1 MKNINKTLLA
11 AAISLGM
18 LAGCNSDT
26 DNNEAKAPNSMVR
39 FATFNLSFDRTAAGM
54 LSGELA
60 LTRTEQDAL
69 LARLA
74 GGNLSGAEKTKALN
88 VQQIRNVA
96 EIIQR
101 TRPDVFLLNEFDN
114 DGKGENTADLKAFNN
129 NYLAHPQHSEVTA
142 ISYPVLQNF
151 ATNTGLMSGYDLNL
165 DGKVNNGPDDAWGF
179 GNYHGQYAFAVM
191 SKYPID
197 TKQIRTF
204 QNFKWKDMPGEK
216 NPVIDDCKKLFDK
229 NGVKNPYREC
239 GDAWYA
245 DEVWQKYPLSSKNHA
260 DVPVRIKTE
269 KGEEVIHFLISHPT
283 PPIFANAARHTVKH
297 NRAEIAFWND
307 YVKGLNYMTDD
318 KGTKG
323 GLAKN
328 AKFVIAGDL
337 NADPLTGDG
346 DLSAI
351 TSLLDNALMNQAITN
366 GTLIPV
372 SEGGPEC
379 LATQPKL
386 CSRNNTRLNPE
397 RITNTSGLQ
406 LDHVIPSANLNA
418 VKSGIYWPA
427 SFEEGYHL
435 VYGVIDSKPDVAK
448 GVSSDHRMV
457 WVDLKLD

>member
-18 LAGCNSDT
+18 LAGCNSDN
-26 DNNEAKAPNSMVR
+26 DSKAADPMVR

-54 LSGELA
+54 LTGELA

-74 GGNLSGAEKTKALN
+74 EGSLSGATETKAKN

-114 DGKGENTADLKAFNN
+114 DGKGESTADLKAFND
-129 NYLAHPQHSEVTA
+129 NYLAHAQHAEVTA
-142 ISYPVLQNF
+142 ISYPVMQNF

-165 DGKVNNGPDDAWGF
+165 DGKVNSGPDDAWGF

-197 TKQIRTF
+197 TKHIRTF
-204 QNFKWKDMPGEK
+204 QNFKWKDMPGEQ
-216 NPVIDDCKKLFDK
+216 NPIIDDC
-229 NGVKNPYREC
+229 NNPKAKIPASRQC
-239 GDAWYA
+239 GDAWYSDA
-245 DEVWQKYPLSSKNHA
+245 AWQQYPLSSKNHA

-269 KGEEVIHFLISHPT
+269 EGEEVIHFLVSHPT

-346 DLSAI
+346 DLTAI
-351 TSLLDNALMNQAITN
+351 QDLLNNPLMNQAITN

-379 LATQPKL
+379 VSKGADCK
-386 CSRNNTRLNPE
+386 RNLTRPNPE
-397 RITNTSGLQ
+397 RITNSSVLQ

-418 VKSGIYWPA
+418 VKSGVFWPA
-427 SFEEGYHL
+427 SFEAGYHL
-435 VYGVIDSKPDVAK
+435 VYDAKLGIAK

>member
-18 LAGCNSDT
+18 LAGCNSDN
-26 DNNEAKAPNSMVR
+26 DSKAADPMVR

-54 LSGELA
+54 LTGELA

-74 GGNLSGAEKTKALN
+74 EGSLSGATETTAKN

-114 DGKGENTADLKAFNN
+114 DGKGESTADLKAFND
-129 NYLAHPQHSEVTA
+129 NYLAHAQHAEVTA
-142 ISYPVLQNF
+142 ISYPVMQNF

-165 DGKVNNGPDDAWGF
+165 DGKVNSGPDDAWGF

-204 QNFKWKDMPGEK
+204 QNFKWKDMPGEQ
-216 NPVIDDCKKLFDK
+216 NPIIDDCNNPK
-229 NGVKNPYREC
+229 VKIPASRQC
-239 GDAWYA
+239 GDAWYSDA
-245 DEVWQKYPLSSKNHA
+245 AWQQYPLSSKNHA

-346 DLSAI
+346 DLTAI
-351 TSLLDNALMNQAITN
+351 QALLDNALMNQAITN
-366 GTLIPV
+366 GPLIPV

-379 LATQPKL
+379 LIKGYCKQSNKNRP
-386 CSRNNTRLNPE
+386 NPE

-435 VYGVIDSKPDVAK
+435 VYGVFNGTPDVAK
-448 GVSSDHRMV
+448 KVSSDHRMV

>member
-18 LAGCNSDT
+18 LAGCNSDN
-26 DNNEAKAPNSMVR
+26 DSKAADPMVR

-54 LSGELA
+54 LTGELA

-74 GGNLSGAEKTKALN
+74 EGSLSGATETKAKN

-114 DGKGENTADLKAFNN
+114 DGKGESTADLKAFND
-129 NYLAHPQHSEVTA
+129 NYLAHAQHAEVTA
-142 ISYPVLQNF
+142 ISYPVMQNF

-165 DGKVNNGPDDAWGF
+165 DGNINNGPDDAWGF
-179 GNYHGQYAFAVM
+179 GNSHGQYAFAVM

-204 QNFKWKDMPGEK
+204 QNFKWKDMPGEQ
-216 NPVIDDCKKLFDK
+216 NPVIDDCNNPK
-229 NGVKNPYREC
+229 VKIPASRQC
-239 GDAWYA
+239 GDAWYSDA
-245 DEVWQKYPLSSKNHA
+245 AWQQYPLSSKNHA

-318 KGTKG
+318 KGSKG

-337 NADPLTGDG
+337 NADPQTGDG
-346 DLSAI
+346 DLTAI
-351 TSLLDNALMNQAITN
+351 QALLDNALMNQAITN

-379 LATQPKL
+379 VSKGADCK
-386 CSRNNTRLNPE
+386 RNLDRPNPE
-397 RITNTSGLQ
+397 RITNSSVLQ
-406 LDHVIPSANLNA
+406 LDHVIPSANLTA
-418 VKSGIYWPA
+418 VKSGVFWPA
-427 SFEEGYHL
+427 SFEAGYHL
-435 VYGVIDSKPDVAK
+435 VYDAKLGIAK

-457 WVDLKLD
+457 WVDIKLD

>member
-1 MKNINKTLLA
+1 MI
-11 AAISLGM
+11 
-18 LAGCNSDT
+18 
-26 DNNEAKAPNSMVR
+26 R
-39 FATFNLSFDRTAAGM
+39 FATFNVAFDRTAAGM

-60 LTRTEQDAL
+60 LTRSAQDEL

-74 GGNLSGAEKTKALN
+74 DGNLSGAEKTKALN

-129 NYLAHPQHSEVTA
+129 NYLAHAQHSEVTA
-142 ISYPVLQNF
+142 ISYPVMQNF

-216 NPVIDDCKKLFDK
+216 NPVIDDC
-229 NGVKNPYREC
+229 NNPNAKIPAGRQC
-239 GDAWYA
+239 GDAWYS

-260 DVPVRIKTE
+260 DVPVRIKTD

-307 YVKGLNYMTDD
+307 YVKGLNYIADD

-337 NADPLTGDG
+337 NADPQTGDG

-351 TSLLDNALMNQAITN
+351 QDLLNNPLMNQAITN
-366 GTLIPV
+366 GTQIPV

-379 LATQPKL
+379 VSKGTDCK
-386 CSRNNTRLNPE
+386 RNLNRPNPE
-397 RITNTSGLQ
+397 RITNTSVLQ

-418 VKSGIYWPA
+418 VKSGVYWPA
-427 SFEEGYHL
+427 SFEAGYHL
-435 VYGVIDSKPDVAK
+435 VYDAKLGIAK

>member
-18 LAGCNSDT
+18 LAGCNSDN
-26 DNNEAKAPNSMVR
+26 DSKAADPMVR

-54 LSGELA
+54 LTGELA

-74 GGNLSGAEKTKALN
+74 EGSLSGATETKAKN

-114 DGKGENTADLKAFNN
+114 DGKGESAADLKAFND
-129 NYLAHPQHSEVTA
+129 NYLAHAQHAEVTA
-142 ISYPVLQNF
+142 ISYPVMQNF

-165 DGKVNNGPDDAWGF
+165 DGKVNSGPDDAWGF

-216 NPVIDDCKKLFDK
+216 NPVIDDCNKLFDK

-239 GDAWYA
+239 GDAWYS
-245 DEVWQKYPLSSKNHA
+245 DEVWQQYPLSSKNHA

-346 DLSAI
+346 DLTAI
-351 TSLLDNALMNQAITN
+351 QDLLNNPLMNQAITN
-366 GTLIPV
+366 STLIPV

-379 LATQPKL
+379 VSKGTDCK
-386 CSRNNTRLNPE
+386 RNLTRPNPE
-397 RITNTSGLQ
+397 RITNSSVLQ

-418 VKSGIYWPA
+418 VKSGVYWPA
-427 SFEEGYHL
+427 SFEAGYHL
-435 VYGVIDSKPDVAK
+435 VYDAKLGIAK

>member
-18 LAGCNSDT
+18 LAGCTSDT
-26 DNNEAKAPNSMVR
+26 DNNEAKDPNSMVR

-60 LTRTEQDAL
+60 LTRSAQDEL

-74 GGNLSGAEKTKALN
+74 DGSLSGAEKTKALN

-101 TRPDVFLLNEFDN
+101 NRPDVFLLNEFDN
-114 DGKGENTADLKAFNN
+114 DGKGENTTDLKAFND
-129 NYLAHPQHSEVTA
+129 NYLAHAQHAEVTA
-142 ISYPVLQNF
+142 INYPVMQNF
-151 ATNTGLMSGYDLNL
+151 ATNTGLQSGYDLNL
-165 DGKVNNGPDDAWGF
+165 DGKITADDGWGF

-191 SKYPID
+191 SKFPID

-204 QNFKWKDMPGEK
+204 QHFKWKDIPGEQ
-216 NPVIDDCKKLFDK
+216 NPVIDDC
-229 NGVKNPYREC
+229 NNPKAPIPANRAC
-239 GDAWYA
+239 GDSWYA
-245 DEVWQKYPLSSKNHA
+245 SEVWDKYPLSSKNHA
-260 DVPVRIKTE
+260 DVPVRIKTD

-283 PPIFANAARHTVKH
+283 PPIFANAARHTVRH

-307 YVKGLNYMTDD
+307 YVKGLDYMTDD

-337 NADPLTGDG
+337 NADPQTGDG

-351 TSLLDNALMNQAITN
+351 QDLLNNPLMNQAITN

-379 LATQPKL
+379 VTKGTD
-386 CSRNNTRLNPE
+386 CKRNLDRPNPE
-397 RITNTSGLQ
+397 RITNSSVLQ

-418 VKSGIYWPA
+418 VKSGVYWPA
-427 SFEEGYHL
+427 SFEPGYHL
-435 VYGVIDSKPDVAK
+435 VYSVIDGKPNIAK

>member
-1 MKNINKTLLA
+1 MNNINKTLLA

-18 LAGCNSDT
+18 LAGCNSDN
-26 DNNEAKAPNSMVR
+26 DSKAADPMIR

-54 LSGELA
+54 LTGELA

-74 GGNLSGAEKTKALN
+74 EGSLSGATETKAKN

-114 DGKGENTADLKAFNN
+114 DGKGESTADLKAFND
-129 NYLAHPQHSEVTA
+129 NYLAHAQHAEVTA
-142 ISYPVLQNF
+142 ISYPVMQNF

-165 DGKVNNGPDDAWGF
+165 DGKVNSGPDDAWGF

-204 QNFKWKDMPGEK
+204 QNFKWKDMPGEQ
-216 NPVIDDCKKLFDK
+216 NPVIDDCNNPK
-229 NGVKNPYREC
+229 VKIPASRQC
-239 GDAWYA
+239 GDAWYSDA
-245 DEVWQKYPLSSKNHA
+245 AWQQYPLSSKNHA

-346 DLSAI
+346 DLTAI
-351 TSLLDNALMNQAITN
+351 QDLLNNPLMNQAITN

-379 LATQPKL
+379 LIKGYCKQSNKNRP
-386 CSRNNTRLNPE
+386 NPE
-397 RITNTSGLQ
+397 RITNSSGLQ

-427 SFEEGYHL
+427 SFEAGYHL
-435 VYGVIDSKPDVAK
+435 VYGVFNGTPDVAK
-448 GVSSDHRMV
+448 KVSSDHRMI
-457 WVDLKLD
+457 WVDLNLD

>member
-39 FATFNLSFDRTAAGM
+39 FATFNLSFDRTATGM
-54 LSGELA
+54 LTGELA
-60 LTRTEQDAL
+60 LTRSAQDKL

-74 GGNLSGAEKTKALN
+74 DGNLNGAEKTKALN

-114 DGKGENTADLKAFNN
+114 DGKGESTTDLQAFNN
-129 NYLAHPQHSEVTA
+129 NYLAHAQHSEVTA

-151 ATNTGLMSGYDLNL
+151 ATNSGLMSGYDLNL
-165 DGKVNNGPDDAWGF
+165 DGKVSSGPDDAWGF

-191 SKYPID
+191 SRYPID

-204 QNFKWKDMPGEK
+204 QHFKWKDMPGEK
-216 NPVIDDCKKLFDK
+216 NPVIDDC
-229 NGVKNPYREC
+229 NNPNAKIPASRQC

-260 DVPVRIKTE
+260 DVPVRIKTD
-269 KGEEVIHFLISHPT
+269 KGEEIIHFLISHPT
-283 PPIFANAARHTVKH
+283 PPIFANTARHTIKH

-307 YVKGLNYMTDD
+307 YVKGLNYMADD

-323 GLAKN
+323 GLKQN

-337 NADPLTGDG
+337 NADPQTGDG

-351 TSLLDNALMNQAITN
+351 QELLNNPLMNQAITN

-379 LATQPKL
+379 VSKGTDCK
-386 CSRNNTRLNPE
+386 RNLNRPNPE
-397 RITNTSGLQ
+397 RITNTSVLQ

-418 VKSGIYWPA
+418 VKSGVYWPA
-427 SFEEGYHL
+427 SFEAGYHL
-435 VYGVIDSKPDVAK
+435 VYDAKLGIAK
-448 GVSSDHRMV
+448 GVSSDHRLV

>member
-18 LAGCNSDT
+18 LAGCNSD
-26 DNNEAKAPNSMVR
+26 DDSKAADPMVR

-54 LSGELA
+54 LTGELA
-60 LTRTEQDAL
+60 LTRTAQDAL

-74 GGNLSGAEKTKALN
+74 EGSLKGTEKEKAEH

-101 TRPDVFLLNEFDN
+101 NRPDVFLLNEFDN
-114 DGKGENTADLKAFNN
+114 DGKGENTTDLKAFND
-129 NYLAHPQHSEVTA
+129 NYLAHAQHPEVTA

-151 ATNTGLMSGYDLNL
+151 ATNTGLQSGYDLNL
-165 DGKVNNGPDDAWGF
+165 DNQITADDGWGF

-204 QNFKWKDMPGEK
+204 QNFKWKDMPNEK
-216 NPVIDDCKKLFDK
+216 NPVIDDCNNAKAPIPASR
-229 NGVKNPYREC
+229 VC
-239 GDAWYA
+239 GGSWYA
-245 DEVWQKYPLSSKNHA
+245 SEVWDKYPLSSKNHA
-260 DVPVRIKTE
+260 DVPVRIKTD

-283 PPIFANAARHTVKH
+283 PPIFANAAGHTIKH

-307 YVKGLNYMTDD
+307 YVQGLNYMTDD

-337 NADPLTGDG
+337 NADPQIGDG

-351 TSLLDNALMNQAITN
+351 QDLLNNPLMNQAITN

-379 LATQPKL
+379 VASKDT
-386 CSRNNTRLNPE
+386 CTRYPNRPTPE
-397 RITNTSGLQ
+397 RITNSSGLQ

-418 VKSGIYWPA
+418 VKSGVFWPA
-427 SFEEGYHL
+427 SFEAGYHL
-435 VYGVIDSKPDVAK
+435 VYSVIDGKPNIAK

>member
-1 MKNINKTLLA
+1 MNNINKTLLA

-18 LAGCNSDT
+18 LAGCNSDN
-26 DNNEAKAPNSMVR
+26 DSKAADPMVR

-54 LSGELA
+54 LTGELA
-60 LTRTEQDAL
+60 LTRTAQDAL

-74 GGNLSGAEKTKALN
+74 EGSLTGTEETKAKN

-114 DGKGENTADLKAFNN
+114 DGKGDSTTDLKAFND
-129 NYLAHPQHSEVTA
+129 NYLAHAQHAEVTA
-142 ISYPVLQNF
+142 ISYPVMQNF

-165 DGKVNNGPDDAWGF
+165 DGKVNSGPDDAWGF

-191 SKYPID
+191 SKYPVD

-204 QNFKWKDMPGEK
+204 QNFKWKDMPGEQ
-216 NPVIDDCKKLFDK
+216 NPIIDDC
-229 NGVKNPYREC
+229 NNPKVQIPASRQC
-239 GDAWYA
+239 GDAWYSDA
-245 DEVWQKYPLSSKNHA
+245 AWQQYPLSSKNHA

-307 YVKGLNYMTDD
+307 YVKGLHYMTDD
-318 KGTKG
+318 KGVKG
-323 GLAKN
+323 GLTKN

-337 NADPLTGDG
+337 NADQLTGDG
-346 DLSAI
+346 DLTAI
-351 TSLLDNALMNQAITN
+351 QALLDNALMNQAITN
-366 GTLIPV
+366 GTLLPV

-379 LATQPKL
+379 LSKGTDCK
-386 CSRNNTRLNPE
+386 RNNSRPHPE
-397 RITNTSGLQ
+397 RITSSSGLQ

-418 VKSGIYWPA
+418 VKSGVFWPA
-427 SFEEGYHL
+427 SFEAGYHL
-435 VYGVIDSKPDVAK
+435 VYDAKLGIAK

>member
-18 LAGCNSDT
+18 LAGCNSDN
-26 DNNEAKAPNSMVR
+26 DSKAADPMVR

-54 LSGELA
+54 LTGELA

-74 GGNLSGAEKTKALN
+74 EGSLKGTEKEKAEH

-114 DGKGENTADLKAFNN
+114 DGKGESTADLKAFND
-129 NYLAHPQHSEVTA
+129 NYLAHAQHSEVTA
-142 ISYPVLQNF
+142 ISYPVMQNF

-165 DGKVNNGPDDAWGF
+165 DGKVNSGPEDAWGY
-179 GNYHGQYAFAVM
+179 GQYHGQYAMAVM

-216 NPVIDDCKKLFDK
+216 NPIIDDCKKLFDK
-229 NGVKNPYREC
+229 NGIKNQYREC

-245 DEVWQKYPLSSKNHA
+245 DEVWQQFPLSSKNHA
-260 DVPVRIKTE
+260 DVPLRIKTA

-283 PPIFANAARHTVKH
+283 PPIGNNAARHNIKH

-346 DLSAI
+346 DLTAI
-351 TSLLDNALMNQAITN
+351 QALLDNALMNQAITN

-372 SEGGPEC
+372 SEGGLEC
-379 LATQPKL
+379 VSKGADCK
-386 CSRNNTRLNPE
+386 RNLNRPNPE
-397 RITNTSGLQ
+397 RITNSSVLQ

-418 VKSGIYWPA
+418 VKSGVFWPA
-427 SFEEGYHL
+427 SFEAGYHL
-435 VYGVIDSKPDVAK
+435 VYDAKLGIAK

>member
-18 LAGCNSDT
+18 LAGCNSDN
-26 DNNEAKAPNSMVR
+26 DSKAADPMVR

-54 LSGELA
+54 LTGELA

-74 GGNLSGAEKTKALN
+74 EGSLSGAIETKAKN

-114 DGKGENTADLKAFNN
+114 DGKGESTADLKAFND
-129 NYLAHPQHSEVTA
+129 NYLAHAQHAEVTA
-142 ISYPVLQNF
+142 ISYPVMQNF
-151 ATNTGLMSGYDLNL
+151 ATNTGLQSGYDLNL
-165 DGKVNNGPDDAWGF
+165 DGKTTADDAWGF

-204 QNFKWKDMPGEK
+204 QTFKWKDMPGEQ
-216 NPVIDDCKKLFDK
+216 NPIIDDCKASI
-229 NGVKNPYREC
+229 PASRQC
-239 GDAWYA
+239 GDAWYSDA
-245 DEVWQKYPLSSKNHA
+245 AWQQYPLSSKNHA
-260 DVPVRIKTE
+260 DVPVLIKTE

-307 YVKGLNYMTDD
+307 YVKGLSYMTDD
-318 KGTKG
+318 QGTKG
-323 GLAKN
+323 GLKQN

-351 TSLLDNALMNQAITN
+351 QDLLNNPLMNQAITN

-379 LATQPKL
+379 VSKGADCK
-386 CSRNNTRLNPE
+386 RNLNRPNPE
-397 RITNTSGLQ
+397 RITNSSVLQ

-418 VKSGIYWPA
+418 VKSGVFWPA
-427 SFEEGYHL
+427 SFEAGYHL
-435 VYGVIDSKPDVAK
+435 VYDAKLGIAK

>member
-18 LAGCNSDT
+18 LAGCNSDN
-26 DNNEAKAPNSMVR
+26 DSKAADPMVR

-54 LSGELA
+54 LTGELA

-74 GGNLSGAEKTKALN
+74 EGSLSGATETKAKN

-114 DGKGENTADLKAFNN
+114 DGKGESTADLKAFND
-129 NYLAHPQHSEVTA
+129 NYLAHAQHAEVTA
-142 ISYPVLQNF
+142 ISYPVMQNF

-165 DGKVNNGPDDAWGF
+165 DGKVNSGPDDAWGF

-204 QNFKWKDMPGEK
+204 QHFKWKDMPGEQ
-216 NPVIDDCKKLFDK
+216 NPIIDDCNKLFDK

-239 GDAWYA
+239 GDAWYS
-245 DEVWQKYPLSSKNHA
+245 DEVWQQYPLSSKNHA

-307 YVKGLNYMTDD
+307 YVKGLDYMTDD
-318 KGTKG
+318 KGSKG

-346 DLSAI
+346 DLTAI
-351 TSLLDNALMNQAITN
+351 QDLLNNPLMNQAITN

-379 LATQPKL
+379 VSKGADCK
-386 CSRNNTRLNPE
+386 RNLTRPNPE
-397 RITNTSGLQ
+397 RITNSSVLQ

-418 VKSGIYWPA
+418 VKSGVFWPA
-427 SFEEGYHL
+427 SFEAGYHL
-435 VYGVIDSKPDVAK
+435 VYDAKLGIAK

>member
-60 LTRTEQDAL
+60 LTRSAQDEL

-74 GGNLSGAEKTKALN
+74 DGNLSGAEKTKALN

-114 DGKGENTADLKAFNN
+114 DGKGENTADLKAFND
-129 NYLAHPQHSEVTA
+129 NYLAHAQHSEVTA

-216 NPVIDDCKKLFDK
+216 NPVIDDCNNTKAPIPA
-229 NGVKNPYREC
+229 GRQC

-260 DVPVRIKTE
+260 DVPVRIKTD

-307 YVKGLNYMTDD
+307 YVKGLNYMADD

-337 NADPLTGDG
+337 NADPQTGDG

-351 TSLLDNALMNQAITN
+351 QDLLNNPLMNQAITN

-379 LATQPKL
+379 VSKGTDCK
-386 CSRNNTRLNPE
+386 RNLNRPNPE
-397 RITNTSGLQ
+397 RITNTSVLQ

-418 VKSGIYWPA
+418 VKSGVYWPA
-427 SFEEGYHL
+427 SFEAGYHL
-435 VYGVIDSKPDVAK
+435 VYDAKLGIAK

>member
-26 DNNEAKAPNSMVR
+26 DTNEAKAPNSMVR

-60 LTRTEQDAL
+60 LTRSAQDEL

-114 DGKGENTADLKAFNN
+114 DGKGESTTDLQAFNN
-129 NYLAHPQHSEVTA
+129 NYLAHAQHSEVTA

-165 DGKVNNGPDDAWGF
+165 DGKVNSGPDDAWGF

-191 SKYPID
+191 SRYPID

-204 QNFKWKDMPGEK
+204 QHFKWKDIPGEK
-216 NPVIDDCKKLFDK
+216 NPVIDDC
-229 NGVKNPYREC
+229 NNPNAKIPASRQC

-260 DVPVRIKTE
+260 DVPVRIKTD
-269 KGEEVIHFLISHPT
+269 KGEEIIHFLISHPT
-283 PPIFANAARHTVKH
+283 PPIFANAARHTIKH

-307 YVKGLNYMTDD
+307 YVKGLNYIADD

-323 GLAKN
+323 GLKQN

-351 TSLLDNALMNQAITN
+351 QELLNNPLMNQAITN

-379 LATQPKL
+379 VSKGTDCK
-386 CSRNNTRLNPE
+386 RNLNRPNPE
-397 RITNTSGLQ
+397 RITNTSVLQ

-418 VKSGIYWPA
+418 VKSGVYWPA
-427 SFEEGYHL
+427 SFEAGYHL
-435 VYGVIDSKPDVAK
+435 VYDAKLGIAK
-448 GVSSDHRMV
+448 GVSSDHRLV

>member
-18 LAGCNSDT
+18 LAGCNSDN
-26 DNNEAKAPNSMVR
+26 DSKAADPMVR

-54 LSGELA
+54 LTGELA

-74 GGNLSGAEKTKALN
+74 EGSLSGATETKAKN

-114 DGKGENTADLKAFNN
+114 DGKGESTADLKAFND
-129 NYLAHPQHSEVTA
+129 NYLAHAQHAEVTA
-142 ISYPVLQNF
+142 ISYPVMQNF
-151 ATNTGLMSGYDLNL
+151 ATNTGLQSGYDLNL
-165 DGKVNNGPDDAWGF
+165 DGKTTADDAWGF

-204 QNFKWKDMPGEK
+204 QKFKWKDMPGEQ
-216 NPVIDDCKKLFDK
+216 NPIIDDC
-229 NGVKNPYREC
+229 NNPKVQIPASRQC
-239 GDAWYA
+239 GDAWYSDA
-245 DEVWQKYPLSSKNHA
+245 AWQQYPLSSKNHA
-260 DVPVRIKTE
+260 DVPVLIKTE

-307 YVKGLNYMTDD
+307 YVKGLSYMTDD
-318 KGTKG
+318 QGTKG
-323 GLAKN
+323 GLKQN

-351 TSLLDNALMNQAITN
+351 QDLLNNPLMNQAITN

-379 LATQPKL
+379 VSKGADCK
-386 CSRNNTRLNPE
+386 RNLDRPNPE
-397 RITNTSGLQ
+397 RITNSSVLQ

-418 VKSGIYWPA
+418 VKSGVFWPA
-427 SFEEGYHL
+427 SFEAGYHL
-435 VYGVIDSKPDVAK
+435 VYDAKLGIAK

>member
-1 MKNINKTLLA
+1 MKKINKTLLA
-11 AAISLGM
+11 AAISLGI
-18 LAGCNSDT
+18 LAGCNSDN
-26 DNNEAKAPNSMVR
+26 DSKAADPMVR

-54 LSGELA
+54 LTGELA

-74 GGNLSGAEKTKALN
+74 EGSLSGATETKAKN

-114 DGKGENTADLKAFNN
+114 DGKGESTADLKAFND
-129 NYLAHPQHSEVTA
+129 NYLAHAQHAEVTA
-142 ISYPVLQNF
+142 ISYPVLQNL

-165 DGKVNNGPDDAWGF
+165 DGKVNSGPDDAWGF
-179 GNYHGQYAFAVM
+179 GNYHGQYAMAVM

-197 TKQIRTF
+197 TQQIRTF
-204 QNFKWKDMPGEK
+204 QKFKWKDMPGEQ
-216 NPVIDDCKKLFDK
+216 NPIIDDCNNPK
-229 NGVKNPYREC
+229 VKIPASRQC
-239 GDAWYA
+239 GDAWYDDA
-245 DEVWQKYPLSSKNHA
+245 AWQQFPLSSKNHA
-260 DVPVRIKTE
+260 DVPVRVKTD

-283 PPIFANAARHTVKH
+283 PPIFGNAARHNVKH
-297 NRAEIAFWND
+297 NRAEVAFWND
-307 YVKGLNYMTDD
+307 YVKGLGYMTDD

-346 DLSAI
+346 DLTAI
-351 TSLLDNALMNQAITN
+351 QALLDNALMNQDITN
-366 GTLIPV
+366 GTQIPV

-379 LATQPKL
+379 LSKGTDCK
-386 CSRNNTRLNPE
+386 RNLNRPSPE
-397 RITNTSGLQ
+397 RITSSSGLQ
-406 LDHVIPSANLNA
+406 LDHLIPSANLNA
-418 VKSGIYWPA
+418 VKSGVFWPA
-427 SFEEGYHL
+427 SFEAGYHL
-435 VYGVIDSKPDVAK
+435 VYDAKLGIAK
-448 GVSSDHRMV
+448 GVSSDHRLV

>member
-1 MKNINKTLLA
+1 MKNINNTLLA

-18 LAGCNSDT
+18 LAGCNSDN
-26 DNNEAKAPNSMVR
+26 DSKAADPMVR

-54 LSGELA
+54 LTGELA

-74 GGNLSGAEKTKALN
+74 EGSLSGATETKAKN

-114 DGKGENTADLKAFNN
+114 DGKGESTADLKAFND
-129 NYLAHPQHSEVTA
+129 NYLAHAQHAEVTA
-142 ISYPVLQNF
+142 ISYPVMQNF

-165 DGKVNNGPDDAWGF
+165 DGKVNSGPDDAWGF

-204 QNFKWKDMPGEK
+204 QNFKWKDMPGEQ
-216 NPVIDDCKKLFDK
+216 NPIIDDCNNPK
-229 NGVKNPYREC
+229 VKIPASRQC
-239 GDAWYA
+239 GDAWYSDA
-245 DEVWQKYPLSSKNHA
+245 AWQQYPLSSKNHA

-346 DLSAI
+346 DLTAI
-351 TSLLDNALMNQAITN
+351 QALLDNALMNQAITN
-366 GTLIPV
+366 GPLIPV

-379 LATQPKL
+379 LIKGYCKQSNKNRP
-386 CSRNNTRLNPE
+386 NPE

-435 VYGVIDSKPDVAK
+435 VYGVFNGTPDVAK
-448 GVSSDHRMV
+448 KVSSDHRMV

>member
-11 AAISLGM
+11 AAISVGM
-18 LAGCNSDT
+18 LAGCNSDN
-26 DNNEAKAPNSMVR
+26 DSKAADPMVR

-54 LSGELA
+54 LTGELA

-74 GGNLSGAEKTKALN
+74 EGSLSGATETKAKN

-114 DGKGENTADLKAFNN
+114 DGKGESTADLNAFND
-129 NYLAHPQHSEVTA
+129 NYLAHAQHAEVTA
-142 ISYPVLQNF
+142 ISYPVMQNF

-165 DGKVNNGPDDAWGF
+165 DGKVNSGPDDAWGF

-191 SKYPID
+191 SQYPID

-204 QNFKWKDMPGEK
+204 QHFKWKDMPGEQ
-216 NPVIDDCKKLFDK
+216 NPIIDDC
-229 NGVKNPYREC
+229 NNPKAQIPASRQC
-239 GDAWYA
+239 GDAWYDDA
-245 DEVWQKYPLSSKNHA
+245 AWQQFPLSSKNHA
-260 DVPVRIKTE
+260 DVPVRVKTE

-283 PPIFANAARHTVKH
+283 PPIFGNAARHNVKH

-328 AKFVIAGDL
+328 AKFIIAGDL

-346 DLSAI
+346 DLTAI
-351 TSLLDNALMNQAITN
+351 QALLDNALMNQAITN
-366 GTLIPV
+366 GSLIPV

-379 LATQPKL
+379 LSKGTDCK
-386 CSRNNTRLNPE
+386 RNNSRPNPE
-397 RITNTSGLQ
+397 RITSSSGLQ

-418 VKSGIYWPA
+418 VKSGVFWPA
-427 SFEEGYHL
+427 SFEAGYHL
-435 VYGVIDSKPDVAK
+435 VYDAKLGIAK

>member
-60 LTRTEQDAL
+60 LTRSAQDEL

-129 NYLAHPQHSEVTA
+129 NYLAHAQHSEVTA

-165 DGKVNNGPDDAWGF
+165 DGKVNSGPDDAWGF

-216 NPVIDDCKKLFDK
+216 NPVIDDC
-229 NGVKNPYREC
+229 NNPNAKIPASRQC

-245 DEVWQKYPLSSKNHA
+245 NEVWQKYPLSSKNHA
-260 DVPVRIKTE
+260 DVPVRIKTD

-307 YVKGLNYMTDD
+307 YVKGLNYMADD

-337 NADPLTGDG
+337 NADPQTGDG

-351 TSLLDNALMNQAITN
+351 QDLLNNPLMNQAITN

-379 LATQPKL
+379 VSKGTDCK
-386 CSRNNTRLNPE
+386 RNLNRPNPE
-397 RITNTSGLQ
+397 RITNTSVLQ

-418 VKSGIYWPA
+418 VKSGVYWPA
-427 SFEEGYHL
+427 SFEAGYHL
-435 VYGVIDSKPDVAK
+435 VYDAKLGIAK

>member
-1 MKNINKTLLA
+1 MKNIHKTLLA

-18 LAGCNSDT
+18 LAGCNSDN
-26 DNNEAKAPNSMVR
+26 DSKAADPMVR
-39 FATFNLSFDRTAAGM
+39 FATFNLSFDRDNAGE
-54 LSGELA
+54 LTSELA

-74 GGNLSGAEKTKALN
+74 EGSLSGATETTAKRI
-88 VQQIRNVA
+88 QQIRNVA

-114 DGKGENTADLKAFNN
+114 DGKGESTTDLKAFND
-129 NYLAHPQHSEVTA
+129 NYLAHAQHAEVTA

-165 DGKVNNGPDDAWGF
+165 DGNINSGPDDAWGY
-179 GNYHGQYAFAVM
+179 GKYHGQYAMAVM

-204 QNFKWKDMPGEK
+204 QHFKWKDMPGEK
-216 NPVIDDCKKLFDK
+216 NPIIDDCKKLIDK

-245 DEVWQKYPLSSKNHA
+245 EEVWQKYPLSSKNHA
-260 DVPVRIKTE
+260 DVPVRIKTD

-346 DLSAI
+346 DLTAI
-351 TSLLDNALMNQAITN
+351 QALLDNALMNQAITN

-379 LATQPKL
+379 VSKGADCK
-386 CSRNNTRLNPE
+386 RNLNRPNPE
-397 RITNTSGLQ
+397 RITNSSVLQ

-418 VKSGIYWPA
+418 VKSGVFWPA
-427 SFEEGYHL
+427 SFEAGYHL
-435 VYGVIDSKPDVAK
+435 VYDAKLGIAK

>member
-18 LAGCNSDT
+18 LAGCNSDN
-26 DNNEAKAPNSMVR
+26 DSKAADPMVR

-54 LSGELA
+54 LTGELA

-74 GGNLSGAEKTKALN
+74 EGSLKGTEKEKAEH

-114 DGKGENTADLKAFNN
+114 DGKGESTADLKAFND
-129 NYLAHPQHSEVTA
+129 NYLAHAQHAEVTA
-142 ISYPVLQNF
+142 ISYPVMQNF

-165 DGKVNNGPDDAWGF
+165 DGKVNSGPEDAWGY
-179 GNYHGQYAFAVM
+179 GQYHGQYAMAVM

-216 NPVIDDCKKLFDK
+216 NPIIDDCKKLFDK
-229 NGVKNPYREC
+229 NGIKNPYREC

-245 DEVWQKYPLSSKNHA
+245 DEVWQQFPLSSKNHA
-260 DVPVRIKTE
+260 DVPLRIKTA

-283 PPIFANAARHTVKH
+283 PPIGNNAARHNIKH

-346 DLSAI
+346 DLTAI
-351 TSLLDNALMNQAITN
+351 QALLDNALMNQAITN

-372 SEGGPEC
+372 SEGGLEC
-379 LATQPKL
+379 VSKGADCK
-386 CSRNNTRLNPE
+386 RNLNRPNPE
-397 RITNTSGLQ
+397 RITNSSVLQ

-418 VKSGIYWPA
+418 VKSGVFWPA
-427 SFEEGYHL
+427 SFEAGYHL
-435 VYGVIDSKPDVAK
+435 VYDAKLGIAK

>member
-1 MKNINKTLLA
+1 MTATDDTRRTVEAVWRLEAPRIIGRAGRVLRDFSLA
-11 AAISLGM
+11 EEVA
-18 LAGCNSDT
+18 
-26 DNNEAKAPNSMVR
+26 
-39 FATFNLSFDRTAAGM
+39 
-54 LSGELA
+54 
-60 LTRTEQDAL
+60 QDAL
-69 LARLA
+69 LARYQEGDTSL
-74 GGNLSGAEKTKALN
+74 GKAEITQAKN
-88 VQQIRNVA
+88 VQQIRNIA
-96 EIIQR
+96 EIVQR

-114 DGKGENTADLKAFNN
+114 DGKGESTTDLKAFND
-129 NYLAHPQHSEVTA
+129 NYLAHPQHAQVQA

-151 ATNTGLMSGYDLNL
+151 ATNTGLMSGHDLNL
-165 DGKVNNGPDDAWGF
+165 DGKLSSGPDDAWGF

-204 QNFKWKDMPGEK
+204 QHFKWKDMPGET
-216 NPVIDDCKKLFDK
+216 NPVIDDC
-229 NGVKNPYREC
+229 NNPRAPIPAGRQC
-239 GDAWYA
+239 GEPWYDAAAWA
-245 DEVWQKYPLSSKNHA
+245 QFPLSSKNHA

-337 NADPLTGDG
+337 NADPQTGDG
-346 DLSAI
+346 DLTAI
-351 TSLLDNALMNQAITN
+351 QALLDNALMNQAITN

-379 LATQPKL
+379 VSKGADCK
-386 CSRNNTRLNPE
+386 RNLDRPNPE
-397 RITNTSGLQ
+397 RITNSSVLQ

-418 VKSGIYWPA
+418 VKSGVFWPA
-427 SFEEGYHL
+427 SFEAGYHL
-435 VYGVIDSKPDVAK
+435 VYDAKLGIAK
-448 GVSSDHRMV
+448 GVSSDHRLV

>member
-1 MKNINKTLLA
+1 MI
-11 AAISLGM
+11 
-18 LAGCNSDT
+18 
-26 DNNEAKAPNSMVR
+26 R
-39 FATFNLSFDRTAAGM
+39 FATFNVAFDRTAAGM

-60 LTRTEQDAL
+60 LTRSAQDEL

-114 DGKGENTADLKAFNN
+114 DGKGENTTDLKAFNN

-165 DGKVNNGPDDAWGF
+165 DGKTTADDAWGF
-179 GNYHGQYAFAVM
+179 GKYHGQYAFAVM

-204 QNFKWKDMPGEK
+204 QHFKWKDVPGEK
-216 NPVIDDCKKLFDK
+216 NPIIDDC
-229 NGVKNPYREC
+229 NNPNAKIPASRQC

-245 DEVWQKYPLSSKNHA
+245 EEVWQQYPLSSKNHA
-260 DVPVRIKTE
+260 DVPVRVKTE

-283 PPIFANAARHTVKH
+283 PPIFGNAARHNLKH

-346 DLSAI
+346 DLTAI
-351 TSLLDNALMNQAITN
+351 QALLDNALMNQAITN

-379 LATQPKL
+379 LSKGTDCK
-386 CSRNNTRLNPE
+386 RNLNRPNPE
-397 RITNTSGLQ
+397 RITSSSGLQ

-427 SFEEGYHL
+427 SFEAGYHL
-435 VYGVIDSKPDVAK
+435 VYDAKLGIAK

>member
-1 MKNINKTLLA
+1 MKNSHKTLLA
-11 AAISLGM
+11 AAISLGLM
-18 LAGCNSDT
+18 AGCHS
-26 DNNEAKAPNSMVR
+26 NNDSKAPDPMVR
-39 FATFNLSFDRTAAGM
+39 FATFNLSFDRTAPGM

-60 LTRTEQDAL
+60 LDRAAQDAL
-69 LARLA
+69 LARYQEGDTSL
-74 GGNLSGAEKTKALN
+74 GKAEITQAKN
-88 VQQIRNVA
+88 VQQIRNIA
-96 EIIQR
+96 EIVQR

-114 DGKGENTADLKAFNN
+114 DGKGESTTDLKAFND
-129 NYLAHPQHSEVTA
+129 NYLAHAQHGEVQA

-151 ATNTGLMSGYDLNL
+151 ATNTGLMSGHDLNL
-165 DGKVNNGPDDAWGF
+165 DGKVSRGPDDAWGF

-204 QNFKWKDMPGEK
+204 QNFKWKDMPGEQ
-216 NPVIDDCKKLFDK
+216 NPIIDDCNNPK
-229 NGVKNPYREC
+229 VKIPASRQC
-239 GDAWYA
+239 GDAWYSDA
-245 DEVWQKYPLSSKNHA
+245 AWQQYPLSSKNHA
-260 DVPVRIKTE
+260 DVPVLIKTE

-318 KGTKG
+318 KGSKG

-337 NADPLTGDG
+337 NADPQTGDG
-346 DLSAI
+346 DLTAI
-351 TSLLDNALMNQAITN
+351 QALLDNALMNQAITN
-366 GTLIPV
+366 GILIPV

-379 LATQPKL
+379 VSKGADCK
-386 CSRNNTRLNPE
+386 RNLDRPNPE
-397 RITNTSGLQ
+397 RITNSSVLQ

-418 VKSGIYWPA
+418 VKSGVFWPA
-427 SFEEGYHL
+427 SFEAGYHL
-435 VYGVIDSKPDVAK
+435 VYDAKLGIAK